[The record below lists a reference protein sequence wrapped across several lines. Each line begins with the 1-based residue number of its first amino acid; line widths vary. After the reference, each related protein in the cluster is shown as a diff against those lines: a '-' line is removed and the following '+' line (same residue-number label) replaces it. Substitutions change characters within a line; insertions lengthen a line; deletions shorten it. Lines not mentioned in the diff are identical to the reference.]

1 MRSILLAVAAALTP
15 LVPAAAQEGAPLP
28 APVPASVPAPVAS
41 PAGEAR
47 TPTPLSEADAARY
60 REVFALQARA
70 EWKAADAILEEVEN
84 PILLGYV
91 LEQRYMHPTAYRS
104 SYREL
109 ARWLDAYADHPN
121 AGPIHKLALARR
133 PSGETPRRPARRRW
147 RQEAK
152 PPLPPEL
159 AADYR
164 TDITQRE
171 AVRRIELRLR
181 AMLAKD
187 RPTAALNYL
196 NEPRQFN
203 ALTRAQTDRVRGW
216 IAESFYYNGRLD
228 QANALARKASDRSPE
243 SAVLS
248 GWIAGLTEAR
258 AGRPARAHT
267 YFARTAAVAE
277 QDPKLRAGGAFWAAR
292 TALAAGRADQVTPHL
307 EIAAQYP
314 LTFYG
319 QLALSQLGRT
329 SGIDWSPPVL
339 TGADYD
345 RLSAKTPRAERA
357 AALVQAGRGRDA
369 QTELRWAHGELAQSE
384 DTALAALTHALALP
398 TAQLMIAKTAGA
410 ESPENAHLRAGL
422 YPLPDYAPDTGFR
435 LDRALLFGLI
445 RQESKF
451 MTHAQSRVGAA
462 GLMQLM
468 PRTAAAVANDRSL
481 MRSRFRASDA
491 LYEPGF
497 NMALGQ
503 SYVEELLTRHNG
515 GDGDL
520 FAMAL
525 SYNWGPG
532 NFRRWKAK
540 TPIDDPLL
548 MIESVPNREA
558 RGFVD
563 HVMTNLWVYRD
574 RLGEPAPS
582 RDAVAAGERPV
593 YRSVRPVAEATPEV

>member
-1 MRSILLAVAAALTP
+1 MRFIIAAALAAV
-15 LVPAAAQEGAPLP
+15 LLLAPARAQP
-28 APVPASVPAPVAS
+28 A
-41 PAGEAR
+41 
-47 TPTPLSEADAARY
+47 PLSEADAERY
-60 REVFALQARA
+60 RAVFALQAKA
-70 EWKAADAILEEVEN
+70 EWKKADAVIAEIEN
-84 PILLGYV
+84 PLLLGYV
-91 LEQRYMHPTAYRS
+91 LEERYMHPTAYRS

-109 ARWLDAYADHPN
+109 ARWLDAYADHPT
-121 AGPIHKLALARR
+121 AGPIHKLAMARR

-147 RQEAK
+147 REEAK
-152 PPLPPEL
+152 APLPPEL

-164 TDITQRE
+164 TDITRRE

-187 RPTAALNYL
+187 RATAALNYL

-203 ALTRAQTDRVRGW
+203 QLTRAQTDRVRGW

-228 QANALARKASDRSPE
+228 QANALARKASDRSPD

-248 GWIAGLTEAR
+248 GWIAGLTEVR

-292 TALAAGRADQVTPHL
+292 TALAAGRADQVAPHL

-319 QLALSQLGRT
+319 QLALSQLGRA

-339 TGADYD
+339 TDEDFA
-345 RLSAKTPRAERA
+345 RLAAKTPRAERA
-357 AALVQAGRGRDA
+357 AALAQVGRLRAA
-369 QTELRWAHGELAQSE
+369 QDELRWAHGELTSAE
-384 DTALAALTHALALP
+384 DTALAALTHAYDLP
-398 TAQLMIAKTAGA
+398 TAQLLIAKVSGA
-410 ESPENAHLRAGL
+410 EAPENAHLRAGL
-422 YPLPDYAPDTGFR
+422 YPLPDFAPDTGFR
-435 LDRALLFGLI
+435 LDQALLFGLI

-451 MTHAQSRVGAA
+451 MTHARSRVGAA

-515 GDGDL
+515 GTGDL
-520 FAMAL
+520 FEMAL

-532 NFRRWKAK
+532 NFRRWKARA
-540 TPIDDPLL
+540 PITDPLL
-548 MIESVPNREA
+548 MIESVPTA
-558 RGFVD
+558 R
-563 HVMTNLWVYRD
+563 R
-574 RLGEPAPS
+574 
-582 RDAVAAGERPV
+582 AA
-593 YRSVRPVAEATPEV
+593 SWITS